1 MAMSA
6 KHQGG
11 QIDKNKFQGKLK
23 QSVYWKY
30 LKLFVKKGKRV
41 PYQAMC
47 GQTVLMEC
55 MSAVEQNNVTGKL
68 QIYIK

>member
-6 KHQGG
+6 EHHGG
-11 QIDKNKFQGKLK
+11 QIDKNKIQGKLK
-23 QSVYWKY
+23 QSIYCKY
-30 LKLFVKKGKRV
+30 LKLCVKKGKHV

-47 GQTVLMEC
+47 GQTVLMER